1 MTQDDLPRT
10 VRSLL
15 RSLDRAS
22 LATALPGEAAGW
34 PYASLVL
41 VAIDHDLSPI
51 LLLSD
56 LAEHRRPCWGM
67 PSRPR
72 MAG

>member
-1 MTQDDLPRT
+1 MTQNDMPGT
-10 VRSLL
+10 VRALL
-15 RSLDRAS
+15 RGLDRAS

-51 LLLSD
+51 LLMSD
-56 LAEHRRPCWGM
+56 LAAFRCCSTAPVGSI
-67 PSRPR
+67 SR
-72 MAG
+72 